1 MADCR
6 YNSSVIGGENC
17 SVKLS
22 ERQQQ
27 TWFRKS
33 VIELSGGQKQ
43 LLNLASVMAMQ
54 PKVLI
59 LDEPTS
65 ELDPIASTDFISIL
79 RKINLE
85 LGTTIIIS
93 EHRLEEV
100 FPIADKVL
108 VMEEG
113 EAQKYGTPLEVGEFL
128 SSYGKSH
135 PMYEGL
141 PTAMKVFSEVNPEG
155 KCPIT
160 VRDGKIWLSSLLGD
174 NPQVQRINE
183 TNKTPKKNQ
192 LFK

>member
-65 ELDPIASTDFISIL
+65 ELD
-79 RKINLE
+79 
-85 LGTTIIIS
+85 
-93 EHRLEEV
+93 
-100 FPIADKVL
+100 
-108 VMEEG
+108 
-113 EAQKYGTPLEVGEFL
+113 
-128 SSYGKSH
+128 
-135 PMYEGL
+135 
-141 PTAMKVFSEVNPEG
+141 
-155 KCPIT
+155 
-160 VRDGKIWLSSLLGD
+160 
-174 NPQVQRINE
+174 
-183 TNKTPKKNQ
+183 
-192 LFK
+192 